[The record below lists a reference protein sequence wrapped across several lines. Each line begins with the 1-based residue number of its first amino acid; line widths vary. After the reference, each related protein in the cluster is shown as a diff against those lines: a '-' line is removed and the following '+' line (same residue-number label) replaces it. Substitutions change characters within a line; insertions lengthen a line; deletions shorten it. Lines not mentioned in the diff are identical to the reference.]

1 MLSFEQIQ
9 KEQDKHFSSA
19 RAPTP
24 WWVQS
29 YNNLQVRELHPHF
42 KLALVVSQRCLP
54 NEMTATAIII
64 FNLVTVRLLSE
75 EPASLLE
82 WNFKWGG
89 GRDLRKP
96 LPCMLSSIMTQS
108 HFPGLYF
115 LIHFSA
121 EVPSVFQLPSLLHV
135 LVMRR
140 SPSLVALPHNPPT
153 GSPRGRGNP
162 SSRTPEA

>member
-89 GRDLRKP
+89 GRDLPKP
-96 LPCMLSSIMTQS
+96 LPCMLSSIMRPANDPISFPRPLFPHSFFCRGAICFPAPVSLTRACDEEKPQS
-108 HFPGLYF
+108 G
-115 LIHFSA
+115 
-121 EVPSVFQLPSLLHV
+121 
-135 LVMRR
+135 R
-140 SPSLVALPHNPPT
+140 PP
-153 GSPRGRGNP
+153 PQPPNW
-162 SSRTPEA
+162 

>member
-1 MLSFEQIQ
+1 MICYLLRQIQ

-24 WWVQS
+24 WWVQP

-54 NEMTATAIII
+54 NEMTAIVIIIIII

-75 EPASLLE
+75 ESASLLE

-89 GRDLRKP
+89 GRDLPKP
-96 LPCMLSSIMTQS
+96 LLCMLNSIDVLRMTQS

-121 EVPSVFQLPSLLHV
+121 EVPSVFQLPSLT
-135 LVMRR
+135 RACDEEKPQSGR
-140 SPSLVALPHNPPT
+140 PP
-153 GSPRGRGNP
+153 PQPPNR
-162 SSRTPEA
+162 